1 MQMNW
6 FNRKNNNKAP
16 SGARFSAARK
26 AGFRTLAGRNFKA
39 LKITG
44 GVLMLGFSVWALS
57 AMIFPAARTSA
68 TESQAGSEIGIN
80 VRESI
85 KLAVDK
91 SALMLQDGDGNTQIA
106 PAPEGTLITGDV
118 NVAVTTTAYKGYTLS
133 VYTADDTKAM
143 KHNDTSV
150 TAAISSI
157 DTASGYDASA
167 GVAELSGD
175 TWGFRKYSSGTP
187 SNWFAVGANSSS
199 AAVIDT
205 VSSPNSDYCDT
216 LSYPL
221 NDSGC
226 DVNTYNTYQIGF
238 GAKLTSALPAGT
250 YTNNVVFSAVT
261 NEASRY
267 LTFNANAPA
276 GATVSGSMA
285 PKSIFSGA
293 TVTLPAGGFRR
304 IGYGIKGWAFSEGA
318 TTVATVAG
326 TALTPGATVAVDDLI
341 TAAGQSTSATTPVP
355 LYAVWDNQYTLSYT
369 ANNPADTIVTGGMNP
384 TETVLGLDVT
394 IPANGFEVEGYNFL
408 GFAFTSGATAVAQ
421 VAGEDLVSGGTFS
434 TSDLITAAAAAGQS
448 VSTASAG
455 TIRLY
460 GVWEIGTQYMQDF
473 DCTTLESQ
481 KIVTLVDNRDNH
493 EYKVKKLPD
502 GKCWM
507 IQNLTLSATDLIT
520 EGKALTSANTNIP
533 SSDTNSYYV
542 PPRNTRYA
550 TANSITNSAV
560 ATASASVNF
569 DTSYSNHPQVAY
581 KAKGDTSHSTGN
593 ALPEDTAW
601 YPFYTATLG
610 FSYYNDGKTSGS
622 SPRDICPKGWRLPH
636 TTDSG
641 TNVTTVGS
649 TNDFTNL
656 ARTYNSSASWSGSA
670 TGTSGYGYYTSD
682 ATIRKN
688 MILGDSGSFDPIL
701 EDNGAAGFTY
711 AGYYNSTT
719 LYNVGTYGL
728 YWSSSVYNSGSSY
741 GLSFDTSYV
750 SPQNYY
756 NKYNG
761 FAVRCVTG
769 S

>member
-1 MQMNW
+1 MQINW
-6 FNRKNNNKAP
+6 FSKKHNKEAYL
-16 SGARFSAARK
+16 S
-26 AGFRTLAGRNFKA
+26 AGRSAKVLGA
-39 LKITG
+39 TG
-44 GVLMLGFSVWALS
+44 GVLVLGFSVWALS
-57 AMIFPAARTSA
+57 AMIFPTVRTSA

-226 DVNTYNTYQIGF
+226 DVNTYSTYQIGF

-276 GATVSGSMA
+276 GTTVSGSMA
-285 PKSIFSGA
+285 PKSIFSGS
-293 TVTLPAGGFRR
+293 TVTLPASGFRR

-421 VAGEDLVSGGTFS
+421 VAGEDLVSGSTFS

-473 DCTTLESQ
+473 DCSTLESQ

-493 EYKVKKLPD
+493 KYKVKKLPD

-507 IQNLTLSATDLIT
+507 IQNLTLSADDMVT
-520 EGKALTSANTNIP
+520 EGKALTSADTNIDNNTTYYLP
-533 SSDTNSYYV
+533 KRGYQGSITSSSTPTSTSSTVNFSDSSDNQGRIGY
-542 PPRNTRYA
+542 R
-550 TANSITNSAV
+550 
-560 ATASASVNF
+560 
-569 DTSYSNHPQVAY
+569 
-581 KAKGDTSHSTGN
+581 AKGTTDNNAGN
-593 ALPEDTAW
+593 PVPEDTA
-601 YPFYTATLG
+601 YYNFYTATLG
-610 FSYYNDGKTSGS
+610 FSYYQDGKTSGS
-622 SPRDICPKGWRLPH
+622 SPRDICPKGWRLPW
-636 TTDSG
+636 TSDSG
-641 TNVTTVGS
+641 TTRQGS
-649 TNDFTNL
+649 AEFYKL
-656 ARTYNSSASWSGSA
+656 ALAYNSNSSVWTNYIAPTSTGSGSP
-670 TGTSGYGYYTSD
+670 SSSD

-688 MILGDSGSFDPIL
+688 MILGDSGSLDPTL

-711 AGYYNSTT
+711 AGFYSDTSAT
-719 LYNVGTYGL
+719 LYNVGTNGY
-728 YWSSSVYNSGSSY
+728 YWSSSVYNTNLGYSLY
-741 GLSFDTSYV
+741 FNTSTV
-750 SPQNYY
+750 NPQNFIYKEY
-756 NKYNG
+756 GN
-761 FAVRCVTG
+761 AVRCVTG